1 MILRKK
7 INLIIIFIAVLIA
20 QFSYG
25 QKKSEKFEFQ
35 YENKTLRGLIETP
48 INKQPTAIV
57 IIIPGYGQTDFVQ
70 GNWYGELRDTF
81 IEFGL
86 AVCFWDKMGCGD
98 SEGEFNADQPVTSS
112 ADEAIAAIEELKKRD
127 SLRSLKIGLWGLS
140 RAGWICP
147 LIIEKHPIDF
157 WISASGT
164 DDHENFGYLLKSNLL
179 IHGKSEKEA
188 SYLYESW
195 MKGHKIFS
203 TGGSYESYLQA
214 IAPLQ
219 KDTLCQKL
227 FGYTD
232 EAEITEKS
240 KKEYHF
246 NRETYTSFG
255 YFDEKSGLWT
265 YIPNFDETLRNV
277 NCPVLAI
284 FGENDSQVNWRKTK
298 TLYERTISNDRLT
311 VKTFPQCNHSIQKCE
326 TCAYREDLQ
335 KYRWQVCDGYYETM
349 SDWLKNI
356 GIIP

>member
-1 MILRKK
+1 M
-7 INLIIIFIAVLIA
+7 LIT
-20 QFSYG
+20 QFSFG
-25 QKKSEKFEFQ
+25 QKESEKFDFQ

-48 INKQPTAIV
+48 VDKQPTAIV
-57 IIIPGYGQTDFVQ
+57 IIIPGYGQTDFVK
-70 GNWYGELRDTF
+70 GNWYGELRDKF
-81 IEFGL
+81 IELGL

-112 ADEAIAAIEELKKRD
+112 ANEAIAAIQELRKRD
-127 SLRSLKIGLWGLS
+127 SLKSLKIGLWGLS

-164 DDHENFGYLLKSNLL
+164 DNHENFGYLLKSNLL

-188 SYLYESW
+188 LQLYESW
-195 MKGHKIFS
+195 MKGHKIFC
-203 TGGSYESYLQA
+203 TGGSFESYQEA

-227 FGYTD
+227 FGYTEHAETT
-232 EAEITEKS
+232 EAS
-240 KKEYHF
+240 KKEYYL
-246 NRETYTSFG
+246 NQETYTTFG
-255 YFDEKSGLWT
+255 YFDEKNGLWT
-265 YIPNFDETLRNV
+265 YIPEFDQTLRNV

-284 FGENDSQVNWRKTK
+284 FGENDSQVDWRKTK
-298 TLYERTISNDRLT
+298 TLYEQTIGQGSMNRLT

-335 KYRWQVCDGYYETM
+335 KYGWQVCDGYYEVM
-349 SDWLKNI
+349 SDWLKRNA
-356 GIIP
+356 IIH